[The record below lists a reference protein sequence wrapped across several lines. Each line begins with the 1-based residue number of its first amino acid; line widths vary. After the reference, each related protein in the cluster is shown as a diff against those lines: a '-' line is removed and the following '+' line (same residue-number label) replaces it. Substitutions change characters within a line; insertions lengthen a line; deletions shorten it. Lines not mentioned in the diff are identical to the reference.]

1 MIYRGVISKDSSVGL
16 LADDNKMYRLSG
28 GSRGGPRELG
38 PSLILGEKGKSQKEE
53 KLTRQMTKNR
63 LSLSFCSRSGS
74 TTEAYQYPRRPDY
87 FSK

>member
-53 KLTRQMTKNR
+53 KLTRQMTK
-63 LSLSFCSRSGS
+63 